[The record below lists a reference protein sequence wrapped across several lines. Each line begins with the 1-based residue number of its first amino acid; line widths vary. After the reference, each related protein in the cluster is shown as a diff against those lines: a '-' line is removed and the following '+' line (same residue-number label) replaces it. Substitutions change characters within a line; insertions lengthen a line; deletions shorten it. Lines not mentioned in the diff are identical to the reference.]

1 MKDKKMS
8 LFLFI
13 TYLLLLTWVIVYKM
27 DLSVLYGRYES
38 GSLNLIPLAGTA
50 VYNGVLNYPKILFNI
65 ISFIPFGM
73 YMEMLF
79 RKASWVT
86 NLGIILLVS
95 LVFEVWQF
103 VFLLGIADITDLL
116 ANGFG
121 GAIGINI
128 MYVLTSIWR
137 EKAYSRVNILCL
149 SATVFV
155 ILITYLTL

>member
-50 VYNGVLNYPKILFNI
+50 VYNGVLNYPEILFNV

-79 RKASWVT
+79 RKASWFT

-103 VFLLGIADITDLL
+103 VF
-116 ANGFG
+116 
-121 GAIGINI
+121 IGN
-128 MYVLTSIWR
+128 
-137 EKAYSRVNILCL
+137 C
-149 SATVFV
+149 
-155 ILITYLTL
+155 

>member
-8 LFLFI
+8 IFLFT

-27 DLSVLYGRYES
+27 DLSVLYGRHES

-50 VYNGVLNYPKILFNI
+50 VHNGVLNYPEILFNV

-95 LVFEVWQF
+95 LVFEVWQY

-137 EKAYSRVNILCL
+137 EKAYARVNILCL
-149 SATVFV
+149 AGTFFV

>member
-1 MKDKKMS
+1 
-8 LFLFI
+8 
-13 TYLLLLTWVIVYKM
+13 
-27 DLSVLYGRYES
+27 
-38 GSLNLIPLAGTA
+38 
-50 VYNGVLNYPKILFNI
+50 
-65 ISFIPFGM
+65 
-73 YMEMLF
+73 MEMLF
-79 RKASWVT
+79 RKASWFT

>member
-1 MKDKKMS
+1 
-8 LFLFI
+8 
-13 TYLLLLTWVIVYKM
+13 
-27 DLSVLYGRYES
+27 
-38 GSLNLIPLAGTA
+38 
-50 VYNGVLNYPKILFNI
+50 
-65 ISFIPFGM
+65 M

-116 ANGFG
+116 ANGFEKYR
-121 GAIGINI
+121 INI
-128 MYVLTSIWR
+128 MYVLSKYSG

-149 SATVFV
+149 NGNCFCHINNLFNSVSLAKYVCS
-155 ILITYLTL
+155 LLK